1 MTKQLYHLRDLND
14 PLTRVIKDDPVRPHI
29 PLSQRVNA
37 AAEIMLLRA
46 GDDILAVTC
55 MQWLRDI
62 PESEQDLIDYPK
74 DQAVAVFYT
83 IWSYAPGAGAELIE
97 MAADWLKAE
106 YANLKSIVTLSPQ
119 TELARRFHT
128 RNGAETYRQNA
139 TSVNYCYYNRP
150 QQAQDA

>member
-1 MTKQLYHLRDLND
+1 MTKHLYHLRDLND
-14 PLTRVIKDDPVRPHI
+14 PLTRVVKDDPVRPHI

-119 TELARRFHT
+119 TEMARRFHT
-128 RNGAETYRQNA
+128 KNGAEIYRQNT
-139 TSVNYCYYNRP
+139 TSVNYRYYSRE
-150 QQAQDA
+150 